1 MNLSSTRDIK
11 LIVIHCADTYSRM
24 DIGAKEI
31 KEWHT
36 STPRYWSDIG
46 YHFVIR
52 RDGTL
57 EIGRPLNRNGAH
69 CKGYNKS
76 SIGICYA
83 GGKGDNNKP
92 KDNRT
97 NEQKKTLSALVISLQ
112 AEYPNVEVKGHN
124 ELSNKNCPSYDVQKD
139 MNSLLDYLF
148 ML

>member
-1 MNLSSTRDIK
+1 MNLTSNRDIK
-11 LIVIHCADTYSRM
+11 LIVIHCADTYARM
-24 DIGAKEI
+24 DIGVKEI
-31 KEWHT
+31 KQWHT
-36 STPRYWSDIG
+36 SAPKYWSDIG

-83 GGKGDNNKP
+83 GGKGDDNKP
-92 KDNRT
+92 QDNRT
-97 NEQKKTLSALVISLQ
+97 DAQKKTLSALIISLQ
-112 AEYPNVEVKGHN
+112 AEYPSVEVKGHN
-124 ELSNKNCPSYDVQKD
+124 ELANKYCPAYDVQKD
-139 MNSLLDYLF
+139 MQSLLDYLF